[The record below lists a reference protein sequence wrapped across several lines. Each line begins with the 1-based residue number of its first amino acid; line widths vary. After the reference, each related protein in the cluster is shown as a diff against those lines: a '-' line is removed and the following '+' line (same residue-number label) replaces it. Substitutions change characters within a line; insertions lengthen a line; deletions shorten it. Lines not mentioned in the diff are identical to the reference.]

1 MARTRRAAQ
10 SAPQEVLVPE
20 AEQPYAVP
28 ENWRWVRLGS
38 TITLYRGVTYKKS
51 DAHTSK
57 QPNDCLILRGGNIQ
71 DGIINFFNDNIY
83 VDMSFVKPEQ
93 LLQKNDIVIVTS
105 TGSYKVI
112 GKSAAVQEDF
122 RDVAFGAF
130 LTLARP
136 LHIYNKV
143 YIYYFFQSVFFREH
157 LRRLASGTSINNLKT
172 AHITECVFPLPP
184 RAEQERIVA
193 RIESLFARL
202 DKARGKVDAVLGRCA
217 ARKAALL
224 HKAFSGELTAAWRK
238 ARGIGL
244 ESWEEKLSGQLFSYV
259 TSGSRGW
266 AKYYSEEGALFIR
279 MGNLS
284 HETIELNL
292 SEVQHVKLPDDIEG
306 QRSKLKNND
315 ILISIT
321 ADVGMVAL
329 VRDINFEGY
338 INQHVA
344 LARPVSTV
352 CPEFLALYLIS
363 DAGKKEL
370 KARQRGSTKVGLGL
384 DDIKSLHLKMPT
396 LAEQAEIVRILDEL
410 LARERRAQ
418 EAAERV
424 AARIEQIKRAVLTKA
439 FRGELGTNDPAEP
452 AALTEQGSLSLA

>member
-1 MARTRRAAQ
+1 MARIRRAAQ

-28 ENWRWVRLGS
+28 ENWRWVRLGYGYEITS
-38 TITLYRGVTYKKS
+38 SKRIHKSDWRGSGVPFYRTRELVKLSKYGFVDNELFIENELYESIKETYGVPQIEDILISGVGTIGVPYVVSDKKS
-51 DAHTSK
+51 FYFKD
-57 QPNDCLILRGGNIQ
+57 GNI
-71 DGIINFFNDNIY
+71 IWLKSNKIFNSLFIFY
-83 VDMSFVKPEQ
+83 LYKTPFMYSQIHDM
-93 LLQKNDIVIVTS
+93 
-105 TGSYKVI
+105 
-112 GKSAAVQEDF
+112 
-122 RDVAFGAF
+122 
-130 LTLARP
+130 
-136 LHIYNKV
+136 
-143 YIYYFFQSVFFREH
+143 
-157 LRRLASGTSINNLKT
+157 ASGTTVDTYTIVNAKKT
-172 AHITECVFPLPP
+172 MVPLPP

-202 DKARGKVDAVLGRCA
+202 DKAREKVDAVFGRCA

-410 LARERRAQ
+410 LARERRARD
-418 EAAERV
+418 AAERV

>member
-1 MARTRRAAQ
+1 MARIRRAAQ

-28 ENWRWVRLGS
+28 ENWRWVRLGYGYEITS
-38 TITLYRGVTYKKS
+38 SKRIHKSDWRGSGVPFYRTRELVKLSKYGFIDNELFIENELYESIKETYGVPQIEDILISGVGTIGVPYVVSDKKS
-51 DAHTSK
+51 FYFKD
-57 QPNDCLILRGGNIQ
+57 GNI
-71 DGIINFFNDNIY
+71 IWLKSNKIFNSLFIFY
-83 VDMSFVKPEQ
+83 LYKTPFMYSQIHDM
-93 LLQKNDIVIVTS
+93 
-105 TGSYKVI
+105 
-112 GKSAAVQEDF
+112 
-122 RDVAFGAF
+122 
-130 LTLARP
+130 
-136 LHIYNKV
+136 
-143 YIYYFFQSVFFREH
+143 
-157 LRRLASGTSINNLKT
+157 ASGTTVDTYTIVNAKKT
-172 AHITECVFPLPP
+172 MVPLPP

-202 DKARGKVDAVLGRCA
+202 DKAREKVDAVLGRCA

-224 HKAFSGELTAAWRK
+224 HKAFSGELTTAWRK

-410 LARERRAQ
+410 LARERRARD
-418 EAAERV
+418 AAERV

-452 AALTEQGSLSLA
+452 AALTEQGILSLA

>member
-1 MARTRRAAQ
+1 MARIRRAAQ

-28 ENWRWVRLGS
+28 ENWRWVRLGYGYE
-38 TITLYRGVTYKKS
+38 ITSSKRIHKS
-51 DAHTSK
+51 DWRGSGVPFYRTRELVKLSK
-57 QPNDCLILRGGNIQ
+57 YGFVDNELFIENELYESIKETYGVPQIEDILISGVGTIGVPYVVSDKKNFYFKDGNI
-71 DGIINFFNDNIY
+71 IWLKSNKIFNSLFIFY
-83 VDMSFVKPEQ
+83 LYKTPFMYSQIHDM
-93 LLQKNDIVIVTS
+93 
-105 TGSYKVI
+105 
-112 GKSAAVQEDF
+112 
-122 RDVAFGAF
+122 
-130 LTLARP
+130 
-136 LHIYNKV
+136 
-143 YIYYFFQSVFFREH
+143 
-157 LRRLASGTSINNLKT
+157 ASGTTVDTYTIVNAKKT
-172 AHITECVFPLPP
+172 MVPLPP

-202 DKARGKVDAVLGRCA
+202 DKAREKVDAVLGRCA

-410 LARERRAQ
+410 LARERRARD
-418 EAAERV
+418 AAERV

>member
-1 MARTRRAAQ
+1 MARIRRAAQ

-28 ENWRWVRLGS
+28 ENWRWVRLGKVVNVSQNKTNVFCPDTKYVGLEHIAKHLGVVSFGTASEIKSVKSIFKKGDILYGKLRPYLNKHDVADFSGVCS
-38 TITLYRGVTYKKS
+38 TDIIVLQAKALVDREFVNYFFDLNIFIEYATSHCRG
-51 DAHTSK
+51 
-57 QPNDCLILRGGNIQ
+57 
-71 DGIINFFNDNIY
+71 INLPR
-83 VDMSFVKPEQ
+83 V
-93 LLQKNDIVIVTS
+93 S
-105 TGSYKVI
+105 TGVVLD
-112 GKSAAVQEDF
+112 A
-122 RDVAFGAF
+122 
-130 LTLARP
+130 
-136 LHIYNKV
+136 
-143 YIYYFFQSVFFREH
+143 
-157 LRRLASGTSINNLKT
+157 
-172 AHITECVFPLPP
+172 CFPLPP

-202 DKARGKVDAVLGRCA
+202 DKAREKVDAVLGRCA

-410 LARERRAQ
+410 LARERRARD
-418 EAAERV
+418 AAERV

>member
-1 MARTRRAAQ
+1 MARSRRAAQ

-28 ENWRWVRLGS
+28 ENWRWVRLGYGYEITS
-38 TITLYRGVTYKKS
+38 SKRIHKSDWRGSGVPFYRTRELVKLSKYGFVDNELFIENELYESIKETYGVPQIEDILISGVGTIGVPYVVSDKKS
-51 DAHTSK
+51 FYFKD
-57 QPNDCLILRGGNIQ
+57 GNI
-71 DGIINFFNDNIY
+71 IWLKSNKIFNSLFIFY
-83 VDMSFVKPEQ
+83 LYKTPFMYSQIHDM
-93 LLQKNDIVIVTS
+93 
-105 TGSYKVI
+105 
-112 GKSAAVQEDF
+112 
-122 RDVAFGAF
+122 
-130 LTLARP
+130 
-136 LHIYNKV
+136 
-143 YIYYFFQSVFFREH
+143 
-157 LRRLASGTSINNLKT
+157 ASGTTVDTYTIVNAKKT
-172 AHITECVFPLPP
+172 MVPLPP

-202 DKARGKVDAVLGRCA
+202 DKAREKVDAVLGRCA

-224 HKAFSGELTAAWRK
+224 HRAFSGELTTAWRK

-410 LARERRAQ
+410 LARERRARD
-418 EAAERV
+418 AAERV

>member
-1 MARTRRAAQ
+1 MARIRRAAQ

-224 HKAFSGELTAAWRK
+224 HKAFSGELTAAWRN

-244 ESWEEKLSGQLFSYV
+244 ESWEEKALKDCGQWCGGGTPSMMQSSYWND
-259 TSGSRGW
+259 G
-266 AKYYSEEGALFIR
+266 
-279 MGNLS
+279 
-284 HETIELNL
+284 
-292 SEVQHVKLPDDIEG
+292 
-306 QRSKLKNND
+306 D
-315 ILISIT
+315 ILWIT
-321 ADVGMVAL
+321 PKDMKADCIEDTMLKVSMEGINNSAAVLVERPSLLFVMRSGILKRILPIAMVDKPFCVNQDL
-329 VRDINFEGY
+329 KVLQINRC
-338 INQHVA
+338 INLRFLFYQCVCYEREILKQCVKSGTTVESVVYNKL
-344 LARPVSTV
+344 LAFKIRLPK
-352 CPEFLALYLIS
+352 PE
-363 DAGKKEL
+363 
-370 KARQRGSTKVGLGL
+370 
-384 DDIKSLHLKMPT
+384 
-396 LAEQAEIVRILDEL
+396 EQAEIVRILDEL

>member
-1 MARTRRAAQ
+1 MARIRRAAQ

-28 ENWRWVRLGS
+28 ENWRWVRLGYGYEITS
-38 TITLYRGVTYKKS
+38 SKRIHKSDWRGSGVPFYRTRELVKLSKYGFIDNELFIENELYESIKETYGVPQIEDILISGVGTIGVPYVVSDKKS
-51 DAHTSK
+51 FYFKD
-57 QPNDCLILRGGNIQ
+57 GNI
-71 DGIINFFNDNIY
+71 IWLKSNKIFNSLFIFY
-83 VDMSFVKPEQ
+83 LYKTPFMYSQIHDM
-93 LLQKNDIVIVTS
+93 
-105 TGSYKVI
+105 
-112 GKSAAVQEDF
+112 
-122 RDVAFGAF
+122 
-130 LTLARP
+130 
-136 LHIYNKV
+136 
-143 YIYYFFQSVFFREH
+143 
-157 LRRLASGTSINNLKT
+157 ASGTTVDTYTIVNAKKT
-172 AHITECVFPLPP
+172 MVPLPP

-202 DKARGKVDAVLGRCA
+202 DKAREKVDAVLGRCA

-224 HKAFSGELTAAWRK
+224 HKAFSGELTTAWRK

>member
-28 ENWRWVRLGS
+28 ENWRWVRLGYGYEITS
-38 TITLYRGVTYKKS
+38 SKRIHKSDWRGSGVPFYRTRELVKLSKYGFVDNELFIENELYESIKETYGVPQIEDILISGVGTIGVPYVVSDKKS
-51 DAHTSK
+51 FYFKD
-57 QPNDCLILRGGNIQ
+57 GNI
-71 DGIINFFNDNIY
+71 IWLKSNKIFNSLFIFY
-83 VDMSFVKPEQ
+83 LYKTPFMYSQIHDM
-93 LLQKNDIVIVTS
+93 
-105 TGSYKVI
+105 
-112 GKSAAVQEDF
+112 
-122 RDVAFGAF
+122 
-130 LTLARP
+130 
-136 LHIYNKV
+136 
-143 YIYYFFQSVFFREH
+143 
-157 LRRLASGTSINNLKT
+157 ASGTTVDTYTIVNAKKT
-172 AHITECVFPLPP
+172 MVPLPP

-202 DKARGKVDAVLGRCA
+202 DKAREKVDAVLGRCA
-217 ARKAALL
+217 ARKAVLL

-410 LARERRAQ
+410 LARERRARD
-418 EAAERV
+418 AAERV

>member
-71 DGIINFFNDNIY
+71 DGIISFFNDNIY

-202 DKARGKVDAVLGRCA
+202 DKAREKVDAVLGRCA

-224 HKAFSGELTAAWRK
+224 HKAFSGELTAGK
-238 ARGIGL
+238 AIKNILLEDIVLDIKIGP
-244 ESWEEKLSGQLFSYV
+244 F
-259 TSGSRGW
+259 GSMLH
-266 AKYYSEEGALFIR
+266 K
-279 MGNLS
+279 
-284 HETIELNL
+284 
-292 SEVQHVKLPDDIEG
+292 DDYISNGVPIVNPKHIEG
-306 QRSKLKNND
+306 QKILVAINNTISKDKAEELAVYALKENDIVLGRRGEMGRCAPVSCAESGWICGTGSMIIRLKPEYNAKFYSLFISSCQGMRYLEEHAVGTTLKNLNEK
-315 ILISIT
+315 I
-321 ADVGMVAL
+321 
-329 VRDINFEGY
+329 VRK
-338 INQHVA
+338 
-344 LARPVSTV
+344 LPVPS
-352 CPEFLALYLIS
+352 FS
-363 DAGKKEL
+363 
-370 KARQRGSTKVGLGL
+370 QQ
-384 DDIKSLHLKMPT
+384 
-396 LAEQAEIVRILDEL
+396 EQAEIVRILDEL

>member
-1 MARTRRAAQ
+1 MARIRRAAQ

-28 ENWRWVRLGS
+28 ENWRWVRLGYGYEITS
-38 TITLYRGVTYKKS
+38 SKRIHKSDWRGSGVPFYRTRELVKLSKYGFIDNELFIENELYESIKETYGVPQIEDILISGVGTIGVPYVVSDKKS
-51 DAHTSK
+51 FYFKD
-57 QPNDCLILRGGNIQ
+57 GNI
-71 DGIINFFNDNIY
+71 IWLKSNKIFNSLFIFYLYKTPFMYNQIH
-83 VDMSFVKPEQ
+83 DM
-93 LLQKNDIVIVTS
+93 
-105 TGSYKVI
+105 
-112 GKSAAVQEDF
+112 
-122 RDVAFGAF
+122 
-130 LTLARP
+130 
-136 LHIYNKV
+136 
-143 YIYYFFQSVFFREH
+143 
-157 LRRLASGTSINNLKT
+157 ASGTTVDTYTIVNAKKT
-172 AHITECVFPLPP
+172 MVPLPP

-202 DKARGKVDAVLGRCA
+202 DKAREKVDAVFGRCA

-439 FRGELGTNDPAEP
+439 FRGELGTNDPTEP

>member
-28 ENWRWVRLGS
+28 ENWRWVRLGYGYEITS
-38 TITLYRGVTYKKS
+38 SKRIHKSDWRGSGVPFYRTRELVKLSKYGFVDNELFIENELYESIKETYGVPQIEDILISGVGTIGVPYVVSDKKS
-51 DAHTSK
+51 FYFKD
-57 QPNDCLILRGGNIQ
+57 GNI
-71 DGIINFFNDNIY
+71 IWLKSNKIFNSLFIFY
-83 VDMSFVKPEQ
+83 LYKTPFMYSQIHDM
-93 LLQKNDIVIVTS
+93 
-105 TGSYKVI
+105 
-112 GKSAAVQEDF
+112 
-122 RDVAFGAF
+122 
-130 LTLARP
+130 
-136 LHIYNKV
+136 
-143 YIYYFFQSVFFREH
+143 
-157 LRRLASGTSINNLKT
+157 ASGTTVDTYTIVNAKKT
-172 AHITECVFPLPP
+172 MVPLPP

-202 DKARGKVDAVLGRCA
+202 DKAREKVDAVLGRCA

-224 HKAFSGELTAAWRK
+224 HKAFSGELTTAWRK

-410 LARERRAQ
+410 LARERRARD
-418 EAAERV
+418 AAERV

>member
-1 MARTRRAAQ
+1 MARIRRAAQ

-28 ENWRWVRLGS
+28 ENWRWVRLGYGYEITS
-38 TITLYRGVTYKKS
+38 SKRIHKSDWRGSGVPFYRTRELVKLSKYGFVDNELFIENELYESIKETYGVPQIEDILISGVGTIGVPYVVSDKKS
-51 DAHTSK
+51 FYFKD
-57 QPNDCLILRGGNIQ
+57 GNI
-71 DGIINFFNDNIY
+71 IWLKSNKIFNSLFIFY
-83 VDMSFVKPEQ
+83 LYKTPFMYSQIHDM
-93 LLQKNDIVIVTS
+93 
-105 TGSYKVI
+105 
-112 GKSAAVQEDF
+112 
-122 RDVAFGAF
+122 
-130 LTLARP
+130 
-136 LHIYNKV
+136 
-143 YIYYFFQSVFFREH
+143 
-157 LRRLASGTSINNLKT
+157 ASGTTVDTYTIVNAKKT
-172 AHITECVFPLPP
+172 MVPLPP

-202 DKARGKVDAVLGRCA
+202 DKAREKVDAVLGRCA

-410 LARERRAQ
+410 LARERRARD
-418 EAAERV
+418 AAERV

>member
-1 MARTRRAAQ
+1 MARSRRAAQ

-28 ENWRWVRLGS
+28 ENWRWVRLGYGYEITS
-38 TITLYRGVTYKKS
+38 SKRIHKSDWRGSGVPFYRTRELVKLSKYGFVDNELFIENELYESIKETYGVPQIEDILISGVGTIGVPYVVSDKKS
-51 DAHTSK
+51 FYFKD
-57 QPNDCLILRGGNIQ
+57 GNI
-71 DGIINFFNDNIY
+71 IWLKSNKIFNSLFIFY
-83 VDMSFVKPEQ
+83 LYKTPFMYSQIHDM
-93 LLQKNDIVIVTS
+93 
-105 TGSYKVI
+105 
-112 GKSAAVQEDF
+112 
-122 RDVAFGAF
+122 
-130 LTLARP
+130 
-136 LHIYNKV
+136 
-143 YIYYFFQSVFFREH
+143 
-157 LRRLASGTSINNLKT
+157 ASGTTVDTYTIVNAKKT
-172 AHITECVFPLPP
+172 MVPLPP

-202 DKARGKVDAVLGRCA
+202 DKAREKVDAVLGRCA

-410 LARERRAQ
+410 LARERRARD
-418 EAAERV
+418 AAERV

>member
-1 MARTRRAAQ
+1 MARIRRAAQ

-28 ENWRWVRLGS
+28 ENWRWVRLGGIAETLS
-38 TITLYRGVTYKKS
+38 KGTTPKGGRSAYVTSGVAFVRVENFADDGTISHVNIAHISAEQHTTILKRSILEMGDVLISIAGTLGRIAIVGLQDLPANANQAVCFVRLKKGVYNRYIMCEMQCIAAQS
-51 DAHTSK
+51 
-57 QPNDCLILRGGNIQ
+57 R
-71 DGIINFFNDNIY
+71 
-83 VDMSFVKPEQ
+83 
-93 LLQKNDIVIVTS
+93 LLQKTKVTA
-105 TGSYKVI
+105 I
-112 GKSAAVQEDF
+112 PN
-122 RDVAFGAF
+122 
-130 LTLARP
+130 LTLEIIRK
-136 LHIYNKV
+136 YMV
-143 YIYYFFQSVFFREH
+143 
-157 LRRLASGTSINNLKT
+157 
-172 AHITECVFPLPP
+172 PLPP

-202 DKARGKVDAVLGRCA
+202 DKAREKVDAVLGRCA

-410 LARERRAQ
+410 LARERRARD
-418 EAAERV
+418 AAERV